1 MTTIIPPP
9 PPPSSSTTTSHTKKV
24 TALGRDSLL
33 FPIIIRAISENI
45 GKGTEYNNN
54 LIDDPGATLTKIV
67 TATKLSYP
75 ELKHSLRLL
84 SDQGLVTVGVYQKKR
99 MRRRKKGGKLIRTTV
114 TTAKV
119 THKGYKYLEQ
129 K

>member
-1 MTTIIPPP
+1 MAT
-9 PPPSSSTTTSHTKKV
+9 TTTSSTIPTKKV
-24 TALGRDSLL
+24 TAFGDDSLL
-33 FPIIIRAISENI
+33 FPVIIRAISENI

-54 LIDDPGATLTKIV
+54 LIDDSGATLTKIV

-129 K
+129 E